1 MGILKDHEI
10 IQRVC
15 QGEKDRMEELVQR
28 YYDDI
33 YRFCYYKTSDMS
45 AALDCTQETFLN
57 LVRHIAGYKEQ
68 RKFKSYLFA
77 IARNVCNDYYRS
89 RQMEAG
95 RELLDTE
102 AGQEDKKIRQIEDAD
117 TIQKAL
123 NQLPQI
129 QKDVIILHFYYDFKL
144 REIAAVTGVGLATAK
159 SRLKQGMDKLRK
171 ILREEEVL

>member
-1 MGILKDHEI
+1 MCI
-10 IQRVC
+10 R
-15 QGEKDRMEELVQR
+15 DR
-28 YYDDI
+28 
-33 YRFCYYKTSDMS
+33 
-45 AALDCTQETFLN
+45 
-57 LVRHIAGYKEQ
+57 
-68 RKFKSYLFA
+68 
-77 IARNVCNDYYRS
+77 
-89 RQMEAG
+89 
-95 RELLDTE
+95 
-102 AGQEDKKIRQIEDAD
+102 IEDAD